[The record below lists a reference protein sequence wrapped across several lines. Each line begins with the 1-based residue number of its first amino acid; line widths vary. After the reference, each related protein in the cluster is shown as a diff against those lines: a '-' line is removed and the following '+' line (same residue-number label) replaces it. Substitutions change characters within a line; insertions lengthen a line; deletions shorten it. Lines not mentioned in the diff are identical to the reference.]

1 MLDIIEGIDIYIYIS
16 NYFLSIVK
24 EKQSERN
31 RVKNTEN
38 SAISSWNAANETQRE
53 SNGKI
58 GIRILT
64 LSIFLLLFSIL
75 FFYVSFTAL
84 WRWRWFRYFYSIS
97 ILFQL
102 FPLLIYTLLARDHQ
116 RKRCQLNV
124 LLLFFSLSNLSMY
137 LNLLI

>member
-1 MLDIIEGIDIYIYIS
+1 MLDIIEGIYIYIYIS

-58 GIRILT
+58 GIRID
-64 LSIFLLLFSIL
+64 S
-75 FFYVSFTAL
+75 
-84 WRWRWFRYFYSIS
+84 
-97 ILFQL
+97 
-102 FPLLIYTLLARDHQ
+102 
-116 RKRCQLNV
+116 
-124 LLLFFSLSNLSMY
+124 
-137 LNLLI
+137 